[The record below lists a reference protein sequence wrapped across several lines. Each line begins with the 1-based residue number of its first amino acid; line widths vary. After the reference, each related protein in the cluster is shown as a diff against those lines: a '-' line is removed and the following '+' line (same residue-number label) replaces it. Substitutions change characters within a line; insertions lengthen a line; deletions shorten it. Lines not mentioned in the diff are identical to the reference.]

1 MNKNKIKAFA
11 TYARTDL
18 IKRTKTQIELIGIT
32 ENFIKNNKNTE
43 EIFSKKV
50 YSQNEKNQITYLI
63 EKIKLQGYNNV
74 IEEIAYTWFNR
85 FIALRYMEVNQ
96 TFPKIIPSYIKI
108 FESGT
113 NEPNII
119 NNPAEIKECLNLDS
133 NLVFELYENHKK
145 EELFKYIIINLCN
158 QLYDYMPYMFEK
170 ITDYTELLFP
180 TNIFIDS
187 FYTKMM
193 SEIDIEDWKNIEIIG
208 WMYQFYISE
217 KKEELM
223 NAKKAYKKEEIPAV
237 TQLFTP
243 KWIVKYMVEN
253 SLGKLWIESNPD
265 TTIKE
270 NMEYYITEEK
280 QDEEVEKALNEI
292 KFQNIE
298 LEKIKLLDPACGS
311 GHILVYAFDLFF
323 EMYSE
328 KGYTPSEISE
338 LILKNNLYGIDID
351 KRAAQLANFAL
362 IMKARQ
368 KSRTILEKKLTPNI
382 IEIIETNEFEE
393 IIPLIPNTTEKEKIE
408 YLIKKYIDAKQY
420 GSIIEIDDKEYNSTL
435 KIIENMETQDLFK
448 KEKIIEFKNKYQN
461 ILKQTEI
468 LQQKYEVVVSNPPYM
483 GNKGINTQ
491 LKKHIETH
499 YPDSKSD
506 LFAVFIERNMK
517 LLKPNGFNGMI
528 TQPSW
533 LFLSSFEKL
542 RNILLNKSTIYN
554 LLHMGRGIFGIDW
567 GSTSFVI
574 RNSQCDFKGS
584 YFRLHKRNFQHI
596 YYEDIKK
603 IFLKA
608 KKNHD
613 YRFNFDIYRDENGTI
628 KVPEVS
634 MQNGELIYFSS
645 KTSDFKKIPG
655 SPIAYWA
662 SEKVFDIFENSNKLE
677 EYGDAKVG
685 LQTGDNNRFLR
696 LWHETVFSNIGFNFK
711 DREEAKAS
719 GLKWFPYNKG
729 GSFRKWYGNNDFI
742 VNWENDGEEIRNF
755 KDSTGK
761 LRSRPQNTE
770 YYFKKGITWSKI
782 SSGSFSLRYVPNGLL
797 FDVAGCSI
805 FNLENNY
812 YYLSLINSIL
822 IQKILDVISPTLN
835 YEVLHIKSL
844 PIKFPK
850 SEETKER
857 IDTLVEQNIEIS
869 KRDWDSYE
877 TSWDFET
884 HPLIKNK
891 DETNKIENAFNNWK
905 KLAEDEFNQLWRN
918 EEELNKIFL
927 EIYDLQD
934 EMTPDVE
941 EKDVTVN
948 KADLNK
954 DIKSF
959 ISYAVGCIVGRYSLD
974 KTGLIIA
981 NSDDVLVKEEEKIIV
996 KSKSDET
1003 RHIIENPTF
1012 IPNEDGIIPIYKEN
1026 DEKDILNQF
1035 IKFVGSAFGKE
1046 NLGENLNF
1054 ISKAIK
1060 NNGKNSREDIKEYF
1074 TKDFYKDHVKNY
1086 KKRPIYWLFD
1096 SGKNNAFKA
1105 LMYMHRYNK
1114 DTIGKIRT
1122 DYLHEYQQML
1132 RNKKE
1137 LIELRLKGA
1146 DITPREKTEIEKEIK
1161 KIDLDIK
1168 EIALYDEKIHHFADK
1183 RVEIDLDDGVKNN
1196 YDIFIDLL
1204 PKI

>member
-1 MNKNKIKAFA
+1 LNKNKIKAFA

-382 IEIIETNEFEE
+382 IEITETNEFEE

-517 LLKPNGFNGMI
+517 SLKPNGFNGMI
-528 TQPSW
+528 TMQSW
-533 LFLSSFEKL
+533 MFLSSYEKL
-542 RNILLNKSTIYN
+542 REKIIEKNIIDTLVQLGARAFEEIGGEVVQTCTFVKRKTKIPKYIGRYIRLVDYKTSAEKEKEFYNKN
-554 LLHMGRGIFGIDW
+554 
-567 GSTSFVI
+567 
-574 RNSQCDFKGS
+574 
-584 YFRLHKRNFQHI
+584 
-596 YYEDIKK
+596 
-603 IFLKA
+603 
-608 KKNHD
+608 NH
-613 YRFNFDIYRDENGTI
+613 FT
-628 KVPEVS
+628 
-634 MQNGELIYFSS
+634 S
-645 KTSDFKKIPG
+645 KTTDFKKIPG

-662 SEKVFDIFENSNKLE
+662 SEKVFDIFENSDTLKK
-677 EYGDAKVG
+677 YGYTGKG
-685 LQTGDNNRFLR
+685 LDTCDKDRFER
-696 LWHETVFSNIGFNFK
+696 YWFETIFLHIGFSKNIIK
-711 DREEAKAS
+711 
-719 GLKWFPYNKG
+719 KWFPFSKG
-729 GSFRKWYGNNDFI
+729 GGFRKWYGNFLDI
-742 VNWENDGEEIRNF
+742 VNWENNGYEIRNF
-755 KDSTGK
+755 KNEKGK
-761 LRSRPQNTE
+761 LKSRPQNIDK
-770 YYFKKGITWSKI
+770 YFMASITWSSI
-782 SSGSFSLRYVPNGLL
+782 SSSYFGARF
-797 FDVAGCSI
+797 
-805 FNLENNY
+805 LENAIYGNGSALFLIDKY
-812 YYLSLINSIL
+812 FIYNNLFISFLNSKVCYSFLEFLSPGLSFNAGSIA
-822 IQKILDVISPTLN
+822 K
-835 YEVLHIKSL
+835 L

-1035 IKFVGSAFGKE
+1035 IKFVESAFGKE
-1046 NLGENLNF
+1046 NLEENLNF

-1132 RNKKE
+1132 RNKRE